1 MFSQID
7 DRDDNMV
14 VPAHAFYIKLLFLF
28 TRFFSWDVY
37 DNGTSLF
44 RGRGFLRSAA
54 EAYLFVNDFCQKS
67 ATPASGSSS

>member
-28 TRFFSWDVY
+28 TRFFFLAGY

-44 RGRGFLRSAA
+44 SGRGFLRSAA
-54 EAYLFVNDFCQKS
+54 KAYTML
-67 ATPASGSSS
+67 